1 MHFTRTWNS
10 AAVGWVTE
18 ETEESEKL
26 NKYLKVRQKIA
37 GSSDYNAIVK
47 VLSPFFVRTAKPT
60 GGTEVP
66 HDVNEP
72 EVVFAQMLGLTT
84 QAGIV
89 KVVTS
94 VMK

>member
-37 GSSDYNAIVK
+37 GSAEYIAIVK

-60 GGTEVP
+60 AGVEVP
-66 HDVNEP
+66 ADVNVP
-72 EVVFAQMLGLTT
+72 VVVFAQMLGLTT
-84 QAGIV
+84 QLGIV
-89 KVVTS
+89 KVVAS